1 MKYLLIPAL
10 MCATVGANASEYRV
24 VNAFS
29 NVSSDIEERLKS
41 LDALAEQSQRKS
53 EELSRLAISLSSGP
67 DDTDVSEYFKRTNTQ
82 NSKWSYKT
90 SKDIV
95 ERTTSTEATIK
106 SNNTY
111 NLGIGQGGNQNLY
124 ITIYNEHDTGFYND
138 EIFIGYMEGLVEVC
152 FGSCYMRA
160 RFDDED
166 EASWYRL
173 DHLSSHHYKI
183 TGVYDEKMF
192 DGKKLKNDDYF
203 LLKLHNSKSLVLKF
217 PNFNGQTYTYAFDL
231 KGLDA
236 KKLGPK

>member
-1 MKYLLIPAL
+1 MKYFLIPIL
-10 MCATVGANASEYRV
+10 MCVAMGATASEYRV
-24 VNAFS
+24 VNKFS
-29 NVSSDIEERLKS
+29 NTTSATQERIENIE
-41 LDALAEQSQRKS
+41 ALAEQERKKY
-53 EELSRLAISLSSGP
+53 EELSRLVASLGP
-67 DDTDVSEYFKRTNTQ
+67 DDTDVSEYFKSSNTK
-82 NSKWSYKT
+82 NSKWTYKT
-90 SKDIV
+90 SKDVV
-95 ERTTSTEATIK
+95 ERTTATEATIK
-106 SNNTY
+106 SNNAY
-111 NLGIGQGGNQNLY
+111 NLGIGQGGNQSLY

-183 TGVYDEKMF
+183 TGVNDEKMF